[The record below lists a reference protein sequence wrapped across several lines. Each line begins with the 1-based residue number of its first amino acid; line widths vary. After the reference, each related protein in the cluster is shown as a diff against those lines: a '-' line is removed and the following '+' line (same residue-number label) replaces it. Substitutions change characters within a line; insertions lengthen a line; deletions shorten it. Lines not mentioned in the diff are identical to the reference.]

1 MDDVKITFTPHSQP
15 IDSQFIPPAT
25 GNSQV
30 TDYQKVKLP
39 MPREFNGKKYYG
51 AADVAKIIGVT
62 KKTVWTWQTELYMG
76 APLFTADE
84 RAHDGRYLY
93 DVERVMQ
100 LKAVYHKDWMRGGYE
115 ENLTNQHER
124 IEQAEQLFDLLYN
137 KIPAVNFAY
146 LWTKQDKKTYPFA
159 IADTKHAMVKK
170 AIELSD
176 SGFDVYHCVNP
187 VNVKPSGKRGDESV
201 VAYQTACIVDIDIA
215 SDAHKQSDLAPSF
228 DVAKSYLPFQPSILI
243 NSGYGLHAYY
253 AFDSPIAI
261 TDENREQIK
270 QRNELL
276 LDVVRS
282 RSNGKK
288 IDGVGDLPRILRTPG
303 TFNYKLGKDNPP
315 LCHIVEVNDL
325 CFTPEQLDE
334 KLNTFAPTISAELS
348 KKYDK
353 SARNVDDKD
362 LDIFRARRM
371 LEFISPSTLTYDDW
385 IAVGIA
391 LKNIGCNCSDWEQWS
406 TQDER
411 FKEGEC
417 QAKWDGFKGE
427 GYDFGTLYHFAA
439 PNGYDAKETFREWK
453 KILQRTAQCAKI
465 SSDRNILAMDGSLHY
480 IYEPHKGGTIS
491 MFASHDNKGS
501 PKNQGETY
509 SPNSPLTPSPRPY
522 QGQKYFTTAQVCEII
537 GVDKKTVRNWREQRI
552 FVEDILDHNGVYLYL
567 AERVYQLKEVYRRD
581 WETAWRGDDSTIRA
595 DFIGTKKKIPS
606 CPVDLKIPYGFTF
619 SKHGISF
626 VVRKN
631 KVDKET
637 GEKKVE
643 YLPVA
648 NTPIIPTKIFF
659 NPVTKTDEY
668 EIAILSR
675 GSWRFAEMTAPE
687 LYDSKALTKLASY
700 GALVLDFKKLSHYFA
715 EIISLNDIPQIKAY
729 DRTGWTDD
737 TCTEFIYPH
746 EGAQYLLRRAG
757 FDFDA
762 MFKPRGSKE
771 KFLDVFRKID
781 DCGTVA
787 RVAIGHML
795 AAVLVRPLHLPNLQA
810 HVFGNSGIGKTP
822 LLRFGSSIFG
832 NPNGGYLSRTFT
844 ASFKNQL
851 EMAAAL
857 CDLPIVLEEKETA
870 DAKKEEGLQQSVYD
884 YQQGVAN
891 QAQKRDGTSRDVK
904 KFFGSRI
911 SDGES
916 PLLNSNSKKGGF
928 KRVLPL
934 HCEFLFDNDFAESLY
949 EFTNENYAL
958 FGWDWIRYVQ
968 EHKGLIEK
976 TYNENK
982 AYINR
987 QERKINPTWCTTLAI
1002 SLAAYQHFRENVI
1015 DINYSFGRADLESDM
1030 YKLCY
1035 ELPLDTDLDDYTRA
1049 IDALNSFINAHPYNF
1064 SYDMENPANSSVID
1078 FIGSKNTSA
1087 TYGHKFIDGEV
1098 GFYRTELVEILEKKL
1113 GFASGKKLIDDFADN
1128 GLLRH
1133 NKGDV
1138 SFRVFIGNP
1147 ATRKRVIL
1155 FKDGVFDISGGDV
1168 DTDADTE

>member
-1 MDDVKITFTPHSQP
+1 M
-15 IDSQFIPPAT
+15 
-25 GNSQV
+25 
-30 TDYQKVKLP
+30 
-39 MPREFNGKKYYG
+39 
-51 AADVAKIIGVT
+51 
-62 KKTVWTWQTELYMG
+62 
-76 APLFTADE
+76 
-84 RAHDGRYLY
+84 
-93 DVERVMQ
+93 
-100 LKAVYHKDWMRGGYE
+100 
-115 ENLTNQHER
+115 NQHER
-124 IEQAEQLFDLLYN
+124 IEQAEQLFDLLFS

-146 LWTKQDKKTYPFA
+146 LWTKQDKKTYPFE

-170 AIELSD
+170 AIELSN

-261 TDENREQIK
+261 TDENRQQIK

-282 RSNGKK
+282 RSNGNK

-315 LCHIVEVNDL
+315 LCHIVEINDL
-325 CFTPEQLDE
+325 RFTPEQLDE
-334 KLNTFAPTISAELS
+334 MLNDFTPTISAELS
-348 KKYDK
+348 KKSDK
-353 SARNVDDKD
+353 SARTGDVTSDDKH
-362 LDIFRARRM
+362 LS
-371 LEFISPSTLTYDDW
+371 EETL
-385 IAVGIA
+385 
-391 LKNIGCNCSDWEQWS
+391 S
-406 TQDER
+406 
-411 FKEGEC
+411 
-417 QAKWDGFKGE
+417 
-427 GYDFGTLYHFAA
+427 
-439 PNGYDAKETFREWK
+439 
-453 KILQRTAQCAKI
+453 
-465 SSDRNILAMDGSLHY
+465 
-480 IYEPHKGGTIS
+480 
-491 MFASHDNKGS
+491 
-501 PKNQGETY
+501 
-509 SPNSPLTPSPRPY
+509 
-522 QGQKYFTTAQVCEII
+522 
-537 GVDKKTVRNWREQRI
+537 RI
-552 FVEDILDHNGVYLYL
+552 KDILDLIADANTKQQQENGTHSLEWRQFTGILTACKQLGLPYDGIVDDFCKRDPTGNYKYEDMLNRYNRLKNDSGYGMHTLIGVAKLYG
-567 AERVYQLKEVYRRD
+567 YKD
-581 WETAWRGDDSTIRA
+581 NSTSRA
-595 DFIGTKKKIPS
+595 DFIGTKKKIPF
-606 CPVDLKIPYGFTF
+606 CPLDLKIPYGFTF

-637 GEKKVE
+637 GAQKIE

-687 LYDSKALTKLASY
+687 LYDSKALMKLASY

-781 DCGTVA
+781 DCGTVT

-1155 FKDGVFDISGGDV
+1155 FKDGVFDISGGDA

>member
-1 MDDVKITFTPHSQP
+1 M
-15 IDSQFIPPAT
+15 
-25 GNSQV
+25 
-30 TDYQKVKLP
+30 
-39 MPREFNGKKYYG
+39 
-51 AADVAKIIGVT
+51 AKIIGVS
-62 KKTVWTWQTELYMG
+62 KQAVWKWQNELYMG
-76 APLFTADE
+76 APLFTADA

-124 IEQAEQLFDLLYN
+124 IEQTERMFDLLFS

-146 LWTKQDKKTYPFA
+146 LWTKQDKKTYPFE
-159 IADTKHAMVKK
+159 IADTKHTMVKK
-170 AIELSD
+170 AIELSN

-243 NSGYGLHAYY
+243 HSGYGLHAYY
-253 AFDSPIAI
+253 VFDSPIAI

-282 RSNGKK
+282 RSNGNK

-303 TFNYKLGKDNPP
+303 TFNYKLGKDNTP

-325 CFTPEQLDE
+325 RFTPEQLDE

-348 KKYDK
+348 KKSDK
-353 SARNVDDKD
+353 SARIVDDKD

-427 GYDFGTLYHFAA
+427 GYDFGTLYCFAQ
-439 PNGYDAKETFREWK
+439 PNGYDAKDTLRQWYE
-453 KILQRTAQCAKI
+453 
-465 SSDRNILAMDGSLHY
+465 LHP
-480 IYEPHKGGTIS
+480 ES
-491 MFASHDNKGS
+491 NK
-501 PKNQGETY
+501 NTN
-509 SPNSPLTPSPRPY
+509 NSN
-522 QGQKYFTTAQVCEII
+522 C
-537 GVDKKTVRNWREQRI
+537 
-552 FVEDILDHNGVYLYL
+552 
-567 AERVYQLKEVYRRD
+567 
-581 WETAWRGDDSTIRA
+581 RA
-595 DFIGTKKKIPS
+595 DYIGTKKKIPS
-606 CPVDLKIPYGFTF
+606 CPLDLKIPYGFTF

-626 VVRKN
+626 VVKKN

-637 GEKKVE
+637 GEQKVE

-687 LYDSKALTKLASY
+687 LYDSKALMKLASY

-715 EIISLNDIPQIKAY
+715 EIIALNDIPQIKAY

-781 DCGTVA
+781 DCATVA

-958 FGWDWIRYVQ
+958 FGWDWIRYIQ

-1064 SYDMENPANSSVID
+1064 SYDMENSANSSVID

-1113 GFASGKKLIDDFADN
+1113 GFASGKKLIDDFANN

-1155 FKDGVFDISGGDV
+1155 FKDGVFDISGGDA

>member
-1 MDDVKITFTPHSQP
+1 M
-15 IDSQFIPPAT
+15 
-25 GNSQV
+25 
-30 TDYQKVKLP
+30 
-39 MPREFNGKKYYG
+39 
-51 AADVAKIIGVT
+51 
-62 KKTVWTWQTELYMG
+62 
-76 APLFTADE
+76 
-84 RAHDGRYLY
+84 
-93 DVERVMQ
+93 
-100 LKAVYHKDWMRGGYE
+100 
-115 ENLTNQHER
+115 NQHEHA
-124 IEQAEQLFDLLYN
+124 EQAEQLFDLLYN
-137 KIPAVNFAY
+137 KIPTVNFAY
-146 LWTKQDKKTYPFA
+146 LWTKQDKKTYPFE

-170 AIELSD
+170 AIELSN

-243 NSGYGLHAYY
+243 NSSYGLHAYY
-253 AFDSPIAI
+253 VFDSPIAI
-261 TDENREQIK
+261 TDENRQQIK
-270 QRNELL
+270 KRNELL

-282 RSNGKK
+282 RSNGNK

-315 LCHIVEVNDL
+315 LCHIVEINDL
-325 CFTPEQLDE
+325 RFTPEQLDE
-334 KLNTFAPTISAELS
+334 MLNDFTPTISAELS
-348 KKYDK
+348 KKSNK
-353 SARNVDDKD
+353 SARTVDVTSDDKH
-362 LDIFRARRM
+362 LS
-371 LEFISPSTLTYDDW
+371 EETL
-385 IAVGIA
+385 
-391 LKNIGCNCSDWEQWS
+391 S
-406 TQDER
+406 
-411 FKEGEC
+411 
-417 QAKWDGFKGE
+417 
-427 GYDFGTLYHFAA
+427 
-439 PNGYDAKETFREWK
+439 
-453 KILQRTAQCAKI
+453 
-465 SSDRNILAMDGSLHY
+465 
-480 IYEPHKGGTIS
+480 
-491 MFASHDNKGS
+491 
-501 PKNQGETY
+501 
-509 SPNSPLTPSPRPY
+509 
-522 QGQKYFTTAQVCEII
+522 
-537 GVDKKTVRNWREQRI
+537 RI
-552 FVEDILDHNGVYLYL
+552 KDILDLIADANTKQQQQIGTHNLEWRQFTGILTACKQLGLPYDGIVDDFCKRDPTGSYKYEDMLNRYNGLKNDSGYGMHTLIGVAKLYG
-567 AERVYQLKEVYRRD
+567 YKD
-581 WETAWRGDDSTIRA
+581 NSTSRA
-595 DFIGTKKKIPS
+595 DYIGTKKKIPS
-606 CPVDLKIPYGFTF
+606 CPLDLKIPYGFTF
-619 SKHGISF
+619 LKHGISF
-626 VVRKN
+626 VVKKN

-637 GEKKVE
+637 GEQKVE

-687 LYDSKALTKLASY
+687 LYDSKALMKLASY

-715 EIISLNDIPQIKAY
+715 EIIALNDIPQIKAY

-771 KFLDVFRKID
+771 KFLDVFRRID

-976 TYNENK
+976 TYNKNK

-1155 FKDGVFDISGGDV
+1155 FKDGVFDISGGDA